1 MPSVTCGPP
10 REKSAVTGPAPTM
23 TYQEILTH
31 IYGLARFGMKPGL
44 DRIRSILSALSN
56 PQNVPRVIHVA
67 GTNGK
72 GSTAAF
78 LSSILT
84 AAGHRAG
91 LFTSPHLTAFTERIR
106 VNGAEISREE
116 VISLAQRV
124 LSAAPPDATFFE
136 IATAMSYLHFA
147 EREVDAAIMEV
158 GMGGRLDAT
167 NAVEG
172 VLSLISPISLD
183 HCQHLGNSIAS
194 IASEKAGVI
203 KPGRPVAVAAQDPE
217 AMEIITGIC
226 GQSNSA
232 LFSYGRDFSSS
243 WKDDGLSYSG
253 IKLHLE
259 GLHPGIPGAYQ
270 SGNAALALCASELLD
285 EQGMTVT
292 AEAARKGIEEAFWPG
307 RMETFPGPP
316 RIMLD
321 GAHNPAGARALAEAL
336 KRIPRQRLIMII
348 GVVGDK
354 DVNGILMPLIPLAHR
369 IITVTP
375 AIPRGLP
382 SRELAASCRTLGYA
396 AENAGDVPSGI
407 RTAASMAGCDDLILV
422 CGSLFT
428 VGEARAIILERN
440 FEPFR
445 G

>member
-1 MPSVTCGPP
+1 MPSGTSGPP
-10 REKSAVTGPAPTM
+10 REKSAVNGAAPTM
-23 TYQEILTH
+23 TYQQILTH

-44 DRIRSILSALSN
+44 GRIRSILSALSN
-56 PQNVPRVIHVA
+56 PQDTPRVIHVA

-84 AAGHRAG
+84 AAGHGTG
-91 LFTSPHLTAFTERIR
+91 LFTSPHLMAFTERIR
-106 VNGAEISREE
+106 VNGAEISGEE

-124 LSAAPPDATFFE
+124 FSAAPPDATFFE
-136 IATAMSYLHFA
+136 IATAMSYLYFA

-183 HCQHLGNSIAS
+183 HCQYLGNSIAS
-194 IASEKAGVI
+194 ITSEKAGII
-203 KPGRPVAVAAQDPE
+203 KPGRPVAVAEQDAE
-217 AMEIITGIC
+217 AMGIITGIC
-226 GQSNSA
+226 GRLNCA
-232 LFSYGRDFSSS
+232 LFSYGRDFSSE
-243 WKDDGLSYSG
+243 WKDDGLSYYG
-253 IKLHLE
+253 LKLHLE
-259 GLHPGIPGAYQ
+259 GLRPGIPGAYQ

-307 RMETFPGPP
+307 RMESFPGPP

-336 KRIPRQRLIMII
+336 KRVPRQRLILII

-375 AIPRGLP
+375 AIARGLP
-382 SRELAASCRTLGYA
+382 SSELATACRTLGYA
-396 AENAGDVPSGI
+396 AEDAGDVPSGI
-407 RTAASMAGCDDLILV
+407 RTGSSMAGRDDLILV

-428 VGEARAIILERN
+428 VGEARAIMLARN